1 MLSHGVPGARWNVPQ
16 AAPSRTSVRTLRQG
30 QQLTLL
36 SEHGLPGFCRSWRGT
51 ACTALFA
58 GVARSSVRGIKAASA
73 SGDKDVGTPGRP
85 GGLSKFRELQGVG
98 YPDLKVPVILFP
110 VEDLLLPGRRK
121 QMHLFEP
128 RWVSMV
134 EFSLKMCGGIFG
146 MLYFDDGELF
156 PVLSLVEIM
165 SCNNL
170 ESQGRIVQVR
180 AVGRARLKGLTEE
193 VISAMDWGLALVE
206 EMPEVFEA
214 DFDAANTA
222 LELSMLMEDLDITV
236 TTTEDAA
243 TEEGAAEPEVPQLWT
258 HQREV
263 VRGNLA
269 QLSPEKW
276 HQLKEETAGQLKGVP
291 MRTTMP
297 SSLDREVTDSLAA
310 LAVLYASLSQVSLPL
325 RKEFFVSSET
335 LVKRLKVMSEK
346 ISELQ
351 GMARARRALAGV
363 FGNDDK

>member
-1 MLSHGVPGARWNVPQ
+1 M
-16 AAPSRTSVRTLRQG
+16 
-30 QQLTLL
+30 
-36 SEHGLPGFCRSWRGT
+36 
-51 ACTALFA
+51 
-58 GVARSSVRGIKAASA
+58 KAV
-73 SGDKDVGTPGRP
+73 SGDKDVGAPDRP
-85 GGLSKFRELQGVG
+85 GGLSKFRELQSVE

-121 QMHLFEP
+121 RMHLFEP

-134 EFSLKMCGGIFG
+134 EFSLKKCGGIFG

-193 VISAMDWGLALVE
+193 VISAMDWGLALAE
-206 EMPEVFEA
+206 EMPEVEA

-222 LELSMLMEDLDITV
+222 LELSKLMEDLDITV
-236 TTTEDAA
+236 TTAEDAA

-269 QLSPEKW
+269 QLSSEKW
-276 HQLKEETAGQLKGVP
+276 HQLKAETAGQLKGVP
-291 MRTTMP
+291 MRSTMP
-297 SSLDREVTDSLAA
+297 SSQDREADSLAA

-335 LVKRLKVMSEK
+335 LAKRLKVMSEK

-363 FGNDDK
+363 FGNDD

>member
-1 MLSHGVPGARWNVPQ
+1 MLSHGVPGARWNVQ
-16 AAPSRTSVRTLRQG
+16 AAPSRTLQTLRLG

-36 SEHGLPGFCRSWRGT
+36 PEHGLSGFCRSWRGT

-58 GVARSSVRGIKAASA
+58 GVARSSVRGMKAA
-73 SGDKDVGTPGRP
+73 SGDKDVGAPDRP
-85 GGLSKFRELQGVG
+85 GGLSKFRELQSVG

-121 QMHLFEP
+121 RMHLFEP

-134 EFSLKMCGGIFG
+134 EFSLKTCGGIFG

-206 EMPEVFEA
+206 EMTEVFEA

-222 LELSMLMEDLDITV
+222 LELSKLMEDLDITV
-236 TTTEDAA
+236 TTAEDAA

-263 VRGNLA
+263 VRGNLVG
-269 QLSPEKW
+269 LSPEKW
-276 HQLKEETAGQLKGVP
+276 HQLKSETAGQLKGVP

-297 SSLDREVTDSLAA
+297 SSQHREADSLA

-325 RKEFFVSSET
+325 RKKFFVSSET
-335 LVKRLKVMSEK
+335 LAKRLKVMSEK